1 MAVTPAT
8 IAGRAIK
15 NNKHKQMK
23 SIITKIAL
31 LIVLSISITSC
42 AQTTKTETSSI
53 ETKQDGIVSLISSK
67 DLNEKL
73 GDIQLIDVRT
83 PEEYAKGHLKN
94 AVNIN
99 FYDSTF
105 ASDMD
110 KLDKSKQL
118 YIYCGTGIRSS
129 KASKQLGKMGF
140 TKVYDLEGGIN
151 DWNKNKF
158 EVVK

>member
-1 MAVTPAT
+1 
-8 IAGRAIK
+8 
-15 NNKHKQMK
+15 MK

-31 LIVLSISITSC
+31 LLILIISFSSC
-42 AQTTKTETSSI
+42 AQTTKSESSSV
-53 ETKQDGIVSLISSK
+53 ENKEAGLVSLISSK

-83 PEEYAKGHLKN
+83 PEEYAQGHLKN

-99 FYDSTF
+99 FNDPTF
-105 ASDMD
+105 ANDMD
-110 KLDKSKQL
+110 KLDKSKEL
-118 YIYCGTGIRSS
+118 YIYCRSGNRS
-129 KASKQLGKMGF
+129 GKASKQLGNMGF

-151 DWNKNKF
+151 DWNRNKF